1 MTIPVFCRYTRA
13 ATQVDSMCGAW
24 NSFLVLDMLLLWG
37 GRSME
42 RETSTSSLLVP
53 VKVNGWSVPPIVS
66 IARSRMNCLL
76 MVTWIGDSFDCTGGK
91 IYILACHGP

>member
-1 MTIPVFCRYTRA
+1 
-13 ATQVDSMCGAW
+13 
-24 NSFLVLDMLLLWG
+24 
-37 GRSME
+37 ME

-76 MVTWIGDSFDCTGGK
+76 MVTWIGDNGGRFL
-91 IYILACHGP
+91 ISSPSSIGTFTNEVAIAEDPSAMVLPELEEELGAE